1 MKKVIITAPS
11 HGLLKKGFESKGFA
25 VIDEPSITYEELASI
40 IHEAEG
46 IVVTTR
52 IKIDKPIL
60 EKAEKLKWI
69 GRLGSGMELIDE
81 VYAAEK
87 GIMCISSPEGN
98 RNAVAEH
105 TLGLVLNL
113 MNRISSSYEEVKK
126 GKWLRNENR
135 GTELTGKSVGII
147 GYGNTGS
154 AFAKLLGSFNV
165 TVLAHDK
172 YKKGFASDYVK
183 EVSLE
188 LLKAEAEIIS
198 VHLPLTNETSHLLND
213 DFFKS
218 LEKKPWVITTCRGGV
233 TDTKALL
240 HAIQKELIRGAGLD
254 VLENEKLAGYT
265 MEEKQTLDSLTSYQN
280 VIVTP
285 HIAGYSH
292 EAYRLM
298 PEVLLKKLAAANF
311 I

>member
-1 MKKVIITAPS
+1 
-11 HGLLKKGFESKGFA
+11 
-25 VIDEPSITYEELASI
+25 
-40 IHEAEG
+40 
-46 IVVTTR
+46 
-52 IKIDKPIL
+52 
-60 EKAEKLKWI
+60 
-69 GRLGSGMELIDE
+69 
-81 VYAAEK
+81 
-87 GIMCISSPEGN
+87 
-98 RNAVAEH
+98 
-105 TLGLVLNL
+105 
-113 MNRISSSYEEVKK
+113 
-126 GKWLRNENR
+126 
-135 GTELTGKSVGII
+135 
-147 GYGNTGS
+147 
-154 AFAKLLGSFNV
+154 
-165 TVLAHDK
+165 
-172 YKKGFASDYVK
+172 
-183 EVSLE
+183 
-188 LLKAEAEIIS
+188 
-198 VHLPLTNETSHLLND
+198 LPLTNETSHLLND